1 MENKTKNTEKS
12 TTETVGNNSM
22 SADKLETARKTIRE
36 IDSEMRRL
44 FIRRMEAVHS
54 VYEYKK
60 EHALPIL
67 DVAREEYLIRHNS
80 ERIEDDEIRGYYT
93 QFLRNNMRI
102 SRCYQARLMEGAK
115 VAFSGVEG
123 AFAYI
128 AADKIF
134 PDAKKISYHDF
145 RTAYDSVVNGECDF
159 AVLPIENS
167 TAGEVGAV
175 FDMLFSGSLYI
186 TGVYDLYIT
195 HHLMAKPGCALSDIR
210 EVISHPQALSQC
222 APYIREH
229 DFSSTEFENT
239 ARAAKFVSESERS
252 DIAAIASEETAKLY
266 GLDII
271 ARNINANN
279 TNTTRFA
286 TVARAKV
293 STHEERDR
301 HSIMMFTV
309 SNEAG
314 SLAHAINVIGK
325 YGYNMRCLRSR
336 PMKELLWQYY
346 FYVEAEGNFDTEN
359 GRKMLSELSLFC
371 DKLKVLGSF
380 RYPAEIR

>member
-1 MENKTKNTEKS
+1 MENQSDKNVNEQT
-12 TTETVGNNSM
+12 
-22 SADKLETARKTIRE
+22 DKLAVARKTISE
-36 IDSEMRRL
+36 VDSEMRRL
-44 FIRRMEAVHS
+44 FIKRMEAVHS

-67 DVAREEYLIRHNS
+67 DEAREEYLIRHNS
-80 ERIEDDEIRGYYT
+80 ERVEDDEIRGYYT
-93 QFLRNNMRI
+93 EFLRNNMRI
-102 SRCYQARLMEGAK
+102 SRSYQSRLMNGAK

-134 PDAKKISYHDF
+134 PDAKKIPFPDF
-145 RTAYDSVVNGECDF
+145 RTAYDAVVNGECDF

-195 HHLMAKPGCALSDIR
+195 HHLMAKPGCKLSDIR
-210 EVISHPQALSQC
+210 DVISHPQALSQC
-222 APYIREH
+222 ASYIREH
-229 DFSSTEFENT
+229 GFSIQEFENT
-239 ARAAKFVSESERS
+239 ARAAKFVSQSERS
-252 DIAAIASEETAKLY
+252 DVAAIASEETAKLY

-271 ARNINANN
+271 ARNINENN

-286 TVARAKV
+286 TLAKAKV
-293 STHEERDR
+293 SSSDERDR

-314 SLAHAINVIGK
+314 SLAHAVNIIGK

-359 GRKMLSELSLFC
+359 GRKMLAELSSSC

-380 RYPAEIR
+380 RYPAEIH